1 VPDVKL
7 DVGIGWAG
15 AGMIIG
21 GIVLG
26 VAGAANPVMIKEGG
40 LLFIVGVTTITA
52 RRAIVVYMV
61 RQRYGYASI
70 DERQLRISRAVA
82 SRAVVIQCATTIML
96 ALSAAFG

>member
-1 VPDVKL
+1 
-7 DVGIGWAG
+7 
-15 AGMIIG
+15 MIIG